1 MRDNGQRRQ
10 FLLRPGGDGRMLGLM
25 DQRRGEET
33 EEGAGRKGGT
43 EGRNSQFINRHK
55 REEMTEDTCQI
66 TSATTL
72 PLCSPRQDLPP
83 QIRGFPPS
91 ASATLLSI
99 FLRFSS
105 GGWCRVRVTRNTTKK
120 KREKVTLPH
129 PYLMFH
135 PHREQIWQNQ
145 TGGITRRQQKENTS
159 VTQSLSHSVGVGAH
173 VWFTSPP
180 RFLKVDLTLKAK
192 DLRVQHIKAG
202 VFPAPSEVEGKMV
215 FWFRFYPTTT

>member
-1 MRDNGQRRQ
+1 MPDHVSDYT
-10 FLLRPGGDGRMLGLM
+10 P
-25 DQRRGEET
+25 
-33 EEGAGRKGGT
+33 
-43 EGRNSQFINRHK
+43 
-55 REEMTEDTCQI
+55 
-66 TSATTL
+66 
-72 PLCSPRQDLPP
+72 PPLPP
-83 QIRGFPPS
+83 VRTSPLKLEAFPLLLLLPFYPSSS
-91 ASATLLSI
+91 ASHRGVDVECVSQETLQ
-99 FLRFSS
+99 
-105 GGWCRVRVTRNTTKK
+105 KK

-135 PHREQIWQNQ
+135 PHREQILQNQ

-202 VFPAPSEVEGKMV
+202 VFPAPSEVEGNMV